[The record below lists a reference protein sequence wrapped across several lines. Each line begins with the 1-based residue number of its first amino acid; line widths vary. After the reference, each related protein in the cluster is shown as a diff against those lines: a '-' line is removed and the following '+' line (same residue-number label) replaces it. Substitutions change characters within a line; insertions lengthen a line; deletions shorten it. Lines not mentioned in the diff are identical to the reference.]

1 MTGGIDLFDLI
12 ARLSGEKGKRWLL
25 VGVMGVWLAAGCRQ
39 QPVQSYAPTAS
50 APPAQA
56 TTPPLRPSGHSYL
69 PVITQPLMIPT
80 QLASLDWYHPT
91 QVVVNPINE
100 NVYIIN
106 GFGSVYVSLTRGI
119 ERIANTRVEGFRISA
134 LALDQ
139 AHDLLYVGSVME
151 VNQKPV
157 NRISIVQAD
166 RLIGAVDIP
175 SSSVYDMAIDD
186 RTNLVYVAG
195 ADPPH
200 ITGDEIAGYIYVLDK
215 DEIIDTIHLG
225 NHVPRQ
231 LYFDSPS
238 GLLYV
243 GGYRWVHDPTL
254 GTIGHID
261 VIENLQLINQ
271 MELGQAV
278 EGLILDPQSGDLF
291 VDLAPAYIN
300 NEPQDNL
307 GIFRDGELLATTSIE
322 HYNGTIKMVHPHT
335 NELVVSGTNDTWVY
349 QRQPD
354 NTFLLDREFQIKPGS
369 HLRGIDPVS
378 GNLYYVRFNHNETV
392 VYHDSEL
399 LAAFSGGYPWQLG
412 INPNNGWVYV
422 SNTEGHTVS
431 VLGYE

>member
-1 MTGGIDLFDLI
+1 M
-12 ARLSGEKGKRWLL
+12 GKRWLL

-50 APPAQA
+50 ALPAPAPAQA

-119 ERIANTRVEGFRISA
+119 ERIANTRVEGSNVRA
-134 LALDQ
+134 LALDAQ
-139 AHDLLYVGSVME
+139 NDFLYVATEYEEIV
-151 VNQKPV
+151 
-157 NRISIVQAD
+157 SIVQAD
-166 RLIGAVDIP
+166 RLIGTVDIP
-175 SSSVYDMAIDD
+175 SFFVYDMAIDD

-195 ADPPH
+195 NDPPH

-238 GLLYV
+238 GLLYA
-243 GGYRWVHDPTL
+243 GGYRKNDDPYSST
-254 GTIGHID
+254 GTVDIIEGTQVIKQFEIGR
-261 VIENLQLINQ
+261 EINRFIPEQ
-271 MELGQAV
+271 HTNDIYVDMRP
-278 EGLILDPQSGDLF
+278 LDL
-291 VDLAPAYIN
+291 N
-300 NEPQDNL
+300 NELQDNL

-322 HYNGTIKMVHPHT
+322 HYNGTIKMAHPHT